1 MRLDIPTLAVVTVFV
16 TALLGGLL
24 LFAGTQNRAM
34 RAPTVWGLSFLLG
47 ATGLGL
53 VIVRDRVPDWL
64 SIECAN
70 ALVLAGMSLI
80 WTGARLFDRRT
91 VRLAHI
97 VAVPTLWFAACLLPV
112 VGRDINART
121 MLCSVLAA
129 TLSVLTAR
137 ELWRGRGE
145 PLLSRW
151 PTVLTL
157 LGYATAMLARI
168 PATVLMPQIATST
181 DVLGSALFPALAFGT
196 LMFTIIL
203 AFLLLNMSK
212 ERTEL
217 QHKMASLVDPLSG
230 VANRRAFL
238 AGAEQIGA
246 QTSAGERL
254 GVMLFDLDHFKAIND
269 ANGHATGD
277 AVIKLFAREAARTLG
292 HGALFGRIGGEEFGA
307 LMRVGDGGDVIDV
320 AQRIRLT
327 FAAAVARQA
336 QMKYSA
342 LAEFAVA
349 VDRAAVALDDDVV
362 RDRQTL
368 AGTAT
373 DLLGGEERLVDPVTD
388 VLRDAAAGV
397 ADADDD
403 GVAIE
408 AGGDADQAAVA
419 AAADHVGDRV

>member
-1 MRLDIPTLAVVTVFV
+1 MHLDIPTLAVVTVFV
-16 TALLGGLL
+16 TALLGVLL
-24 LFAGTQNRAM
+24 LFAGAQNRSV
-34 RAPTVWGLSFLLG
+34 RAPTIWGLSFLLG

-53 VIVRDRVPDWL
+53 VIVRGRVPDWL

-70 ALVLAGMSLI
+70 ALMLAGMSLI
-80 WTGARLFDRRT
+80 WTGARLFDRRP
-91 VRLAHI
+91 VGLAH
-97 VAVPTLWFAACLLPV
+97 VATVPALWFVACLV
-112 VGRDINART
+112 HGVGGDIHVRT
-121 MLCSVLAA
+121 MLYSVLAA
-129 TLSVLTAR
+129 MLSVLTAR

-157 LGYATAMLARI
+157 LGYATAMLALI
-168 PATVLMPQIATST
+168 PATVLMPQIAMSPNF
-181 DVLGSALFPALAFGT
+181 LSSALYPAFAFGT

-238 AGAEQIGA
+238 AGAEQIVA
-246 QTSAGERL
+246 QSAAGDHL

-277 AVIKLFAREAARTLG
+277 AVIKLFAREATRTLG

-307 LMRVGDGGDVIDV
+307 LMRVSDGGDAVAV

-327 FAAAVARQA
+327 FA
-336 QMKYSA
+336 S
-342 LAEFAVA
+342 
-349 VDRAAVALDDDVV
+349 
-362 RDRQTL
+362 
-368 AGTAT
+368 
-373 DLLGGEERLVDPVTD
+373 
-388 VLRDAAAGV
+388 AAARSGLGV
-397 ADADDD
+397 LPTVSI
-403 GVAIE
+403 GVAI
-408 AGGDADQAAVA
+408 AGGAADDVEGLL
-419 AAADHVGDRV
+419 AAADRALYRAKANGRNRVEYPGAPDPEAAAPVPRENFRETGPEGRAVGA